1 MRLKNWKNLFF
12 CILLASSGG
21 SWCCIRV
28 DAAESANTDIWHSKN
43 LASTQENYQLCQ
55 NLEQEVINSLCK
67 QSSESHPLNLQMPL
81 KKRQVS
87 RELLAGKIVQMG
99 IRPYLLRQLPV
110 GYDNQ
115 LIEVEDSDSCSPLH
129 FHDRR
134 KGSFPP
140 TSCPLS
146 PNPHSVGAPSPPT
159 SSLKLTQQTPETTQA
174 PDTTEEPGDTQN
186 QNDPPQLELQ
196 PSDLPTSPP
205 DSKEELLNAP
215 EINQSQ
221 RLERLMQLLQLPKQ
235 PPESD
240 SDRELGLR
248 VRLRP
253 LEQPTL
259 PPTEQPVAK
268 FQPIGYLQ
276 GRLAYFQT
284 SNIFSSKDIPIEDG
298 LIFSGLTLASA
309 YFPLGAKTFLNGS
322 IDGNLIRYINQSQ
335 YDYNQVRFNL
345 SIYQQLSQ
353 RMYGEVSWS
362 NQQLFHANNSDH
374 LDSFKTGDRFLN
386 ENSLQVSL
394 GRRDPLTSKLI
405 LNSFYELS
413 VNFANPQSRDRII
426 NSFWVS
432 LNYYLQKPLQVG
444 IDYQVNFSDFTQRDR
459 EDQFHRLFGHLNYRI
474 SDNSNMNVQAGV
486 SLGSSTAEN
495 IDFDGWFFSINY
507 SLQLGQF

>member
-12 CILLASSGG
+12 CILLVSSGG

-43 LASTQENYQLCQ
+43 LTSTQVNYQLCE
-55 NLEQEVINSLCK
+55 NLEQEVINFLCK
-67 QSSESHPLNLQMPL
+67 QSSESHPSNSQMPL
-81 KKRQVS
+81 KKRQGS
-87 RELLAGKIVQMG
+87 REQKAGEIVNIG
-99 IRPYLLRQLPV
+99 IRPHLLRQLPV

-115 LIEVEDSDSCSPLH
+115 FIEVGDSDSFSLVP
-129 FHDRR
+129 
-134 KGSFPP
+134 
-140 TSCPLS
+140 CPLLS
-146 PNPHSVGAPSPPT
+146 A
-159 SSLKLTQQTPETTQA
+159 SSLKLAQQTPETTQA
-174 PDTTEEPGDTQN
+174 PDTTKEPEDTQK
-186 QNDPPQLELQ
+186 QNDPPQLESQ
-196 PSDLPTSPP
+196 PSNLPTSPP

-215 EINQSQ
+215 KINQSQ

-235 PPESD
+235 PLESD
-240 SDRELGLR
+240 IDRQLGLR

-259 PPTEQPVAK
+259 PPIEQSVIK
-268 FQPIGYLQ
+268 FKPIGYLQ
-276 GRLAYFQT
+276 GHIAYFQT

-309 YFPLGAKTFLNGS
+309 YFPLGTKTFLNGS

-345 SIYQQLSQ
+345 GIYQQLSQ

-362 NQQLFHANNSDH
+362 NQQLFYANNSDR
-374 LDSFKTGDRFLN
+374 LDSFKAGDRFLN
-386 ENSLQVSL
+386 ENSFQVSL
-394 GRRDPLTSKLI
+394 GRRDPLTSKLV

-413 VNFANPQSRDRII
+413 VNFADPQSRDRII

-432 LNYYLQKPLQVG
+432 LNYYLQQPLQVG
-444 IDYQVNFSDFTQRDR
+444 IDYQVNFSDFIQRDR

-474 SDNSNMNVQAGV
+474 SDTSNMNVQAGV

-495 IDFDGWFFSINY
+495 IDFDGWFFTINY

>member
-1 MRLKNWKNLFF
+1 MRLKNWNNLFF
-12 CILLASSGG
+12 CILLVSSAG
-21 SWCCIRV
+21 SWRCIRV

-43 LASTQENYQLCQ
+43 LASTQVNYQPCQ
-55 NLEQEVINSLCK
+55 NWKQEVINSLCK
-67 QSSESHPLNLQMPL
+67 QSSEPHPSNSQMPL
-81 KKRQVS
+81 NKRQGS
-87 RELLAGKIVQMG
+87 REQKAGEIVSIG

-115 LIEVEDSDSCSPLH
+115 LREVGDSDSCSLVP
-129 FHDRR
+129 
-134 KGSFPP
+134 
-140 TSCPLS
+140 CPL
-146 PNPHSVGAPSPPT
+146 APASL
-159 SSLKLTQQTPETTQA
+159 LKLAQQRPETTQP
-174 PDTTEEPGDTQN
+174 PDTTKEPEDTQK
-186 QNDPPQLELQ
+186 QNDPPQLESQ
-196 PSDLPTSPP
+196 PGNLPTSPP

-221 RLERLMQLLQLPKQ
+221 RLERLMQLLQLSKQ

-253 LEQPTL
+253 LEQPTF
-259 PPTEQPVAK
+259 PPIEQPVIK
-268 FQPIGYLQ
+268 FKPIGYLQ
-276 GRLAYFQT
+276 GHIAYFQT

-335 YDYNQVRFNL
+335 YDYNQLRFNL
-345 SIYQQLSQ
+345 GIYQQLSQ

-362 NQQLFHANNSDH
+362 NQQLFYANNSDR
-374 LDSFKTGDRFLN
+374 LDSFKAGDRFLN
-386 ENSLQVSL
+386 ENSFQVSL
-394 GRRDPLTSKLI
+394 GRRDPLTSKLV

-413 VNFANPQSRDRII
+413 VNFADPQSRDRII

-432 LNYYLQKPLQVG
+432 LNYYLQNPLQVG

-474 SDNSNMNVQAGV
+474 SDTSNMSVQAGV

-495 IDFDGWFFSINY
+495 IDFDGWFFTINY

>member
-12 CILLASSGG
+12 YILLMSSGG

-28 DAAESANTDIWHSKN
+28 DAAESANIEIWPSKN
-43 LASTQENYQLCQ
+43 LASTQLNYQLCQ
-55 NLEQEVINSLCK
+55 KLEQEVINSLCK
-67 QSSESHPLNLQMPL
+67 QSSESHPLNSQMPL
-81 KKRQVS
+81 KKRQGS
-87 RELLAGKIVQMG
+87 RKLLAGEIVQMG
-99 IRPYLLRQLPV
+99 IRLHLLRQFPV
-110 GYDNQ
+110 GYDNH
-115 LIEVEDSDSCSPLH
+115 LLEVGDSDSCSAPLN
-129 FHDRR
+129 DRR
-134 KGSFPP
+134 KGSFPSAP
-140 TSCPLS
+140 CPLS
-146 PNPHSVGAPSPPT
+146 PA
-159 SSLKLTQQTPETTQA
+159 SSLKLAQQTPETTQG
-174 PDTTEEPGDTQN
+174 PDTTKEPADTQK

-196 PSDLPTSPP
+196 PNDLPISPP
-205 DSKEELLNAP
+205 DSKEQLLNAP

-221 RLERLMQLLQLPKQ
+221 RLEKLIQLLRSPKQ

-253 LEQPTL
+253 LEQPTF
-259 PPTEQPVAK
+259 PATEQPVAK
-268 FQPIGYLQ
+268 FKPIGYLQ
-276 GRLAYFQT
+276 GRVAYFQT
-284 SNIFSSKDIPIEDG
+284 SNIFSSDDIPIEDG
-298 LIFSGLTLASA
+298 LIISGLTLASA

-335 YDYNQVRFNL
+335 YHYNQVRFNL

-362 NQQLFHANNSDH
+362 NQQLFYANNSER
-374 LDSFKTGDRFLN
+374 LDGFKAGDRFLN

-405 LNSFYELS
+405 LDSFYELS
-413 VNFANPQSRDRII
+413 VNFADPQSRDRII
-426 NSFWVS
+426 NFFWVS

-444 IDYQVNFSDFTQRDR
+444 IDYQANFSDFTQRDR

-474 SDNSNMNVQAGV
+474 SDTTNMNVQAGV

-507 SLQLGQF
+507 NLQLGKF